1 MYVAWWSWVWHKTAS
16 CGKAS
21 ALGVL
26 RFWGA
31 WSHPSV
37 VAAPRSTLA
46 RSGSTCQGP
55 IYGSNRNHFVT
66 AVDIDHL
73 CKLCKGLAAT
83 VMASVCCLPYLH
95 VVDHSKVDMEKRV
108 DSWQSSKGIFSLWF
122 LGSRCSLLPPSM
134 HIRVFFNKSSAKWS
148 AHNVDIGFKVWFS
161 QTFFAVFTKSW
172 NNDTRS
178 PRLTRRNWIIPSGL
192 QF

>member
-1 MYVAWWSWVWHKTAS
+1 MKLTTQAVLGMTLNCTRWQDFRT
-16 CGKAS
+16 
-21 ALGVL
+21 GVL

-55 IYGSNRNHFVT
+55 IYGSNRNLSVT

-95 VVDHSKVDMEKRV
+95 VVDHSKVDMEKYGR
-108 DSWQSSKGIFSLWF
+108 QLAAIGIFSLRL
-122 LGSRCSLLPPSM
+122 LGSRCSLLPSSM
-134 HIRVFFNKSSAKWS
+134 HIRIF
-148 AHNVDIGFKVWFS
+148 
-161 QTFFAVFTKSW
+161 
-172 NNDTRS
+172 
-178 PRLTRRNWIIPSGL
+178 LPSH
-192 QF
+192 